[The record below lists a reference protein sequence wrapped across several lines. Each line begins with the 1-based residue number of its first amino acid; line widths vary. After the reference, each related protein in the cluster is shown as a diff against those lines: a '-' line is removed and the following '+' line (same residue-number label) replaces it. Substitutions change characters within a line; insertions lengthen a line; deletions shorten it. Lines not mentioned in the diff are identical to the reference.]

1 MFAGWICGGKEVKVV
16 VFELWLFGDDVGGGD
31 LVVGGWLDQNNDRK
45 KKNGYLKALQPV
57 ESHEFPLNNGGELS
71 AHKLTGITDLRTFLV
86 LCKFPQ
92 P

>member
-1 MFAGWICGGKEVKVV
+1 MDRGGRRSFAGVVAKMVV
-16 VFELWLFGDDVGGGD
+16 V
-31 LVVGGWLDQNNDRK
+31 VVGWFEVVCLKQK
-45 KKNGYLKALQPV
+45 IEQKNGYLKASQPD

-86 LCKFPQ
+86 LCRFPQ